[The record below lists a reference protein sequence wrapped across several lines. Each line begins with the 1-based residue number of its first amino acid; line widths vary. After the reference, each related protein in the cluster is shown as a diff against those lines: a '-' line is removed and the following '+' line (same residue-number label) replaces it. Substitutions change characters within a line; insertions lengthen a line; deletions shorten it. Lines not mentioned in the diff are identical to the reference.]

1 VSIIRRNPPG
11 LHPTPGYHHVNETDS
26 PTTLYFAGQC
36 PVNRHDEVVDGDVFA
51 QVDQVIANTAA
62 VLAYAAAKPSD
73 VVRTVVYVRSD
84 EQPVLSAVWSRFKD
98 SEIGEAFTTASTL
111 VGVSQL
117 GYAGQLVELDVT
129 AIRRQGL

>member
-1 VSIIRRNPPG
+1 VSIIRRTPPG

-26 PTTLYFAGQC
+26 RTTIYFAGQC
-36 PVNRHDEVVDGDVFA
+36 PVTPDDQVVEGDVFA
-51 QVDQVIANTAA
+51 QVDQVIRNTATA
-62 VLAYAAAKPSD
+62 LVYADVRASD

-117 GYAGQLVELDVT
+117 GYPGQLVELDVT
-129 AIRRQGL
+129 AVGRGLR